1 MPKRK
6 TGVILL
12 ICAAILVLSS
22 YVIALE
28 CRNQNRKEI
37 FINEAYF
44 LLKDLHSEISNH
56 DTESLKLSSS
66 LSEILV
72 ELDLRCVL
80 QSQEMWTAF
89 SYPRP
94 GVFEVIK
101 SNISKGIY
109 TQEELTE
116 LAMDIQALIDE
127 LSDETGNA
135 ENRNIPYKELNGI
148 LEIFHRKWGTN

>member
-22 YVIALE
+22 YVIPLE

-44 LLKDLHSEISNH
+44 FFFFLHSEISNH

-80 QSQEMWTAF
+80 QSHEMWTAF

>member
-1 MPKRK
+1 MSKRK

-12 ICAAILVLSS
+12 ICVIMLILSS
-22 YVIALE
+22 YVIASE
-28 CRNQNRKEI
+28 CRNQHRKEI

-44 LLKDLHSEISNH
+44 LLKDLYSEISDH

-66 LSEILV
+66 LSEILM

-94 GVFEVIK
+94 GVFELLK

-116 LAMDIQALIDE
+116 LSMDIQVLINE

-135 ENRNIPYKELNGI
+135 ENSDLTYKELNGI
-148 LEIFHRKWGTN
+148 LEVFHRKWGTN

>member
-1 MPKRK
+1 M
-6 TGVILL
+6 GL
-12 ICAAILVLSS
+12 I
-22 YVIALE
+22 E
-28 CRNQNRKEI
+28 HGE
-37 FINEAYF
+37 
-44 LLKDLHSEISNH
+44 
-56 DTESLKLSSS
+56 
-66 LSEILV
+66 V